1 MKKLLSVIFLST
13 MLFACN
19 DQAANNNDAAKKEQL
34 ENDNVKFYDNVWDV
48 VINKGNVNFLDTAYA
63 ADVVLHTVPEIKGK
77 DSAKA
82 YYANY
87 VTGFSDRQF
96 IVKEI
101 FAKGNRV
108 VKYWQFKGTHTG
120 TFFGIPATGKTV
132 DVIGCTIATVV
143 DGKITEE
150 QDFFDNYEFLRQIG
164 LVK

>member
-19 DQAANNNDAAKKEQL
+19 NEAANNNESAKKEQL

-48 VINKGNVNFLDTAYA
+48 VINKGNINFLDTAYA

-101 FAKGNRV
+101 LAKGDRV
-108 VKYWQFKGTHTG
+108 VKYWQFKGKHTG

-132 DVIGCTIATVV
+132 DVIGCTIAKVV

-150 QDFFDNYEFLRQIG
+150 QDFFDNYEFLKQIG
-164 LVK
+164 IIK

>member
-1 MKKLLSVIFLST
+1 MKKLLSVILLST

-19 DQAANNNDAAKKEQL
+19 NEAANNNDAAKKEKT

-87 VTGFSDRQF
+87 VTGFSNREF

-101 FAKGNRV
+101 FAKGDRV

-120 TFFGIPATGKTV
+120 PFFGIPATGKTV
-132 DVIGCTIATVV
+132 NVIGCTIAKVV
-143 DGKITEE
+143 NGKITEE
-150 QDFFDNYEFLRQIG
+150 QDFFDNYEFLKQIG
-164 LVK
+164 IIK

>member
-1 MKKLLSVIFLST
+1 M
-13 MLFACN
+13 
-19 DQAANNNDAAKKEQL
+19 
-34 ENDNVKFYDNVWDV
+34 
-48 VINKGNVNFLDTAYA
+48 
-63 ADVVLHTVPEIKGK
+63 HTVPEIKGK

-120 TFFGIPATGKTV
+120 PFFGIPATGKTV

-150 QDFFDNYEFLRQIG
+150 QDFFDNYAFLQQIG
-164 LVK
+164 ILK

>member
-1 MKKLLSVIFLST
+1 MKKLLSVILLST

-19 DQAANNNDAAKKEQL
+19 NQAANNNDAAKKEQT
-34 ENDNVKFYDNVWDV
+34 ENENVKFYDHVWDV

-87 VTGFSDRQF
+87 VTGFSNREF

-101 FAKGNRV
+101 FAKGDRV

-120 TFFGIPATGKTV
+120 PFFGIPATGKTV
-132 DVIGCTIATVV
+132 DVIGCTIAKVV
-143 DGKITEE
+143 NGKITEE
-150 QDFFDNYEFLRQIG
+150 QDFFDNYEFLKQIG

>member
-1 MKKLLSVIFLST
+1 MKKLLSVILLSA

-19 DQAANNNDAAKKEQL
+19 NQSANNNDAAKKEQL
-34 ENDNVKFYDNVWDV
+34 ENDNVKFYDHVWDV
-48 VINKGNVNFLDTAYA
+48 VINKGNVNFLDTAYT

-87 VTGFSDRQF
+87 VTGFSNREF

-101 FAKGNRV
+101 FAKGDRV

-120 TFFGIPATGKTV
+120 PFFGIPATGKTV
-132 DVIGCTIATVV
+132 DVIGCTIAKVV

-150 QDFFDNYEFLRQIG
+150 QDFFDNYEFLKQIG
-164 LVK
+164 IVK

>member
-1 MKKLLSVIFLST
+1 MKKLLSVILLST

-19 DQAANNNDAAKKEQL
+19 NQSANNNDAAKKEQL
-34 ENDNVKFYDNVWDV
+34 ENDNVKFYDHVWDV
-48 VINKGNVNFLDTAYA
+48 VINKGNVNFLDTAYT

-87 VTGFSDRQF
+87 VTGFSNREF

-101 FAKGNRV
+101 FAKGDRV

-120 TFFGIPATGKTV
+120 PFFGIPATGKTV
-132 DVIGCTIATVV
+132 DVIGCTIAKVV

-150 QDFFDNYEFLRQIG
+150 QDFFDNYEFLKQIG
-164 LVK
+164 IVK